1 MTKKERV
8 IRAIRQEETDCIP
21 SCFSMHFPA
30 ECANGENAIRAHLDF
45 LEQTDVDI
53 LKIMNENMVSSGY
66 DLNSREDYERF
77 PAISAEDPFMQTQL
91 NLVKRILE
99 KTPDDCFTIG
109 TLHSVGTSAMYHPFK
124 RMGYGYD
131 QSRSVFDAWM
141 KENPAKM
148 LDAVKRITDGLC
160 GLAAK
165 YIEAGLDGVFVASL
179 GAERRFGL
187 TKEQFDE
194 WVAPYDQMIMKA
206 VKDAGG
212 YCFLHVCNRDVNLD
226 YYRDYDENLYDVV
239 NWGTF
244 EVPCS
249 MKEGREIFHGRTVMG
264 GLANRVGVLASGSEE
279 ALCTTIESVV
289 NSFGRKG
296 LILGADCT
304 VATEQDLSRI
314 RLAVNTA
321 RRL

>member
-53 LKIMNENMVSSGY
+53 LKIMNENLVSSGY

-124 RMGYGYD
+124 RMGYGCLLYTSFHYFSF
-131 QSRSVFDAWM
+131 QSF
-141 KENPAKM
+141 
-148 LDAVKRITDGLC
+148 
-160 GLAAK
+160 
-165 YIEAGLDGVFVASL
+165 
-179 GAERRFGL
+179 
-187 TKEQFDE
+187 
-194 WVAPYDQMIMKA
+194 
-206 VKDAGG
+206 
-212 YCFLHVCNRDVNLD
+212 
-226 YYRDYDENLYDVV
+226 
-239 NWGTF
+239 
-244 EVPCS
+244 
-249 MKEGREIFHGRTVMG
+249 
-264 GLANRVGVLASGSEE
+264 
-279 ALCTTIESVV
+279 AL
-289 NSFGRKG
+289 
-296 LILGADCT
+296 L
-304 VATEQDLSRI
+304 
-314 RLAVNTA
+314 
-321 RRL
+321 